1 MSPEI
6 LLSHNLLWMRPIP
19 KPNKSK
25 DNESLTEKRGGASRK
40 SAMLLMNRI

>member
-19 KPNKSK
+19 KTNKSK
-25 DNESLTEKRGGASRK
+25 DNESLTEKREASRK
-40 SAMLLMNRI
+40 SAVFLMNKI